1 MSEPAGKRGRISVS
15 RHPTKYKKNYAAFL
29 K

>member
-1 MSEPAGKRGRISVS
+1 MSEPAGKTGRISVS
-15 RHPTKYKKNYAAFL
+15 RHPTKYKKNYALVL